1 MIMICVFVKYI
12 NKKVRLKN
20 NFVKTTLN
28 KLLSTFSDF
37 KELCPLVISF
47 LEVAF
52 LVTHTFNK
60 MPVVYVRRSRI
71 TNEASCRQCD
81 AIWFCKVN
89 I

>member
-1 MIMICVFVKYI
+1 MCVCLVHKQKCTI
-12 NKKVRLKN
+12 KN
-20 NFVKTTLN
+20 DLVKTTLN

-60 MPVVYVRRSRI
+60 MPVVCVRRSRI
-71 TNEASCRQCD
+71 TKEASCRQCD
-81 AIWFCKVN
+81 ANRFCKVN